1 MAIVAAL
8 MASVMSWQV
17 TPAMAQDGVVPF
29 LEGLAAIDDR
39 MVMVLNLQALN
50 ADSDEIPAIA
60 A

>member
-1 MAIVAAL
+1 VSDIVTVPADAL
-8 MASVMSWQV
+8 QPP
-17 TPAMAQDGVVPF
+17 PAMAQDGVVPF